1 MLLEKELTVSPFPT
15 KREIENRF
23 QGSYKEGHSQVKKK
37 MKNIF
42 SQHGGMFWRLFL
54 LFSIVE

>member
-1 MLLEKELTVSPFPT
+1 MLLKKELTESLFPT

-23 QGSYKEGHSQVKKK
+23 QGSYREGHSQVKKK

-42 SQHGGMFWRLFL
+42 SQHGGMFWRFFYYFL
-54 LFSIVE
+54 